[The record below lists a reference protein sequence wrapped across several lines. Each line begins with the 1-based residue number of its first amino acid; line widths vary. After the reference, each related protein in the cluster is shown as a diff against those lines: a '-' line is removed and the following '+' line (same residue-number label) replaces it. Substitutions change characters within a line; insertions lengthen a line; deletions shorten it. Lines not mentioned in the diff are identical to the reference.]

1 MDASQKPVRSMQIF
15 ANLLHAFSSNSKS
28 SDSSVSVLNP
38 TPLLEAREGLLS
50 VLPRVIG
57 TLLSIWG
64 VWNLDNP
71 NESLPSS
78 MALLGTAKVGYRLDS
93 IDSSE
98 ATCIHLNWLDLNNY
112 IYFPSESF
120 LGTIPNQKRANCS
133 KSTVGSL

>member
-1 MDASQKPVRSMQIF
+1 MTMDASQKPVRSMQIF

-78 MALLGTAKVGYRLDS
+78 MALLGTAKVG
-93 IDSSE
+93 
-98 ATCIHLNWLDLNNY
+98 
-112 IYFPSESF
+112 
-120 LGTIPNQKRANCS
+120 
-133 KSTVGSL
+133 